1 MFHMLHLTG
10 WNLMDKLKPVLSQAK
25 DNIHLFGQDTDYG
38 LHKFRFKYPKV
49 GNMEAERKYS
59 SSFFLGFY

>member
-1 MFHMLHLTG
+1 
-10 WNLMDKLKPVLSQAK
+10 MDKLKPVLSQAK

-38 LHKFRFKYPKV
+38 LNKFRFKYPKV

>member
-1 MFHMLHLTG
+1 
-10 WNLMDKLKPVLSQAK
+10 MDKLKPVLSQAK

-38 LHKFRFKYPKV
+38 LHKFRFNYPKV

-59 SSFFLGFY
+59 SSFFRFLLNQIVREKIV

>member
-1 MFHMLHLTG
+1 
-10 WNLMDKLKPVLSQAK
+10 MDKLKPVLSQAK

-38 LHKFRFKYPKV
+38 LHKFRFNYPKV

-59 SSFFLGFY
+59 SSFLGFY